1 MQRQFRPYQAMPGG
15 GRASA
20 ADNCEAHLRVT
31 AIGTK
36 TSPGSVRFCGCHRP
50 SAVKP
55 GVDAVDTSGRQAGGL
70 MVLPDVSSTN
80 YRDLIIA
87 LAARHRLPAVY
98 PYRHFAANGGL
109 MSYGTDVA
117 DVFRRAASYRGW
129 SASGDDSTLIEKVA

>member
-1 MQRQFRPYQAMPGG
+1 MSTSSRSPTFGS
-15 GRASA
+15 ASEILP
-20 ADNCEAHLRVT
+20 DVH
-31 AIGTK
+31 
-36 TSPGSVRFCGCHRP
+36 SRFCGCHRP

>member
-98 PYRHFAANGGL
+98 PRMAPTWQMFFGARPPIEGGVP
-109 MSYGTDVA
+109 VA
-117 DVFRRAASYRGW
+117 
-129 SASGDDSTLIEKVA
+129 TIPH